1 MVVFARIWARFALG
15 FWGCPL
21 SPPCQQKLFARS
33 VDSGDKKL
41 ETTAILWYTGGM
53 PRRIRDYLD
62 RLSHRDTHREEP
74 NTYTVNTTVNLN
86 DWQPVRWNATQWFP
100 DNEDTPARV
109 YHHDMDDPAAEV
121 FPGRTVRPSEA
132 LRRMLEENMTVRD
145 YEELASRNFNDY
157 VVPENMLR
165 LVRLSMPNITR
176 NTLVE
181 ERPMDPP
188 DDWSEAIS
196 RATRIPAS
204 YLYPNEEETYRPNR
218 NVVYSEYTPSWSNRT
233 INWWAN
239 DKGHVEFRRGRIIRV
254 KRYCKI

>member
-1 MVVFARIWARFALG
+1 MVFARIWARFAHL
-15 FWGCPL
+15 FIGCPL
-21 SPPCQQKLFARS
+21 SPLCQQKLFARS
-33 VDSGDKKL
+33 VDYGDFFL
-41 ETTAILWYTGGM
+41 ELLQYSCYTESM

-62 RLSHRDTHREEP
+62 RLSHRNTHMEEP

-100 DNEDTPARV
+100 DNNTGETTRQ
-109 YHHDMDDPAAEV
+109 
-121 FPGRTVRPSEA
+121 
-132 LRRMLEENMTVRD
+132 MLENAYNNMTVRD
-145 YEELASRNFNDY
+145 YEEIASSPT
-157 VVPENMLR
+157 PESMLR
-165 LVRLSMPNITR
+165 LVRLAMPNITR
-176 NTLVE
+176 NELIHET
-181 ERPMDPP
+181 PMEVLEN
-188 DDWSEAIS
+188 DWGAEAIS

-204 YLYPNEEETYRPNR
+204 YFSANEEEVYRPNR

>member
-1 MVVFARIWARFALG
+1 M
-15 FWGCPL
+15 GCPL

-33 VDSGDKKL
+33 VDYGDFFL
-41 ETTAILWYTGGM
+41 ELLQYSCYTGGM

-86 DWQPVRWNATQWFP
+86 DWQPTRWNATQWFP
-100 DNEDTPARV
+100 DNNTGETTRQ
-109 YHHDMDDPAAEV
+109 
-121 FPGRTVRPSEA
+121 
-132 LRRMLEENMTVRD
+132 MLENAYNNMTVRD

-165 LVRLSMPNITR
+165 LVRLAMPNITR
-176 NTLVE
+176 NELIHET
-181 ERPMDPP
+181 PMEVLEN
-188 DDWSEAIS
+188 DWSEAIS

-204 YLYPNEEETYRPNR
+204 YLYPNEEEVYRPNR

-239 DKGHVEFRRGRIIRV
+239 DKGHAEYRRGRIIRV

>member
-1 MVVFARIWARFALG
+1 M
-15 FWGCPL
+15 GCPL

-86 DWQPVRWNATQWFP
+86 DWQPTRWNATQWFP
-100 DNEDTPARV
+100 DNNTGETTRQ
-109 YHHDMDDPAAEV
+109 
-121 FPGRTVRPSEA
+121 
-132 LRRMLEENMTVRD
+132 MLENAYNNMTVRD

-165 LVRLSMPNITR
+165 LVRLAMPNITR
-176 NTLVE
+176 NELIHET
-181 ERPMDPP
+181 PMEVLEN
-188 DDWSEAIS
+188 DWSEAIS
-196 RATRIPAS
+196 RATSIPAS
-204 YLYPNEEETYRPNR
+204 YLYPNEEEVYRPNR

>member
-1 MVVFARIWARFALG
+1 MVFARIWARFALG

-33 VDSGDKKL
+33 VDYGDFFL
-41 ETTAILWYTGGM
+41 ELLQYSCYTESM

-62 RLSHRDTHREEP
+62 RLAHRDTHREEP

-100 DNEDTPARV
+100 DNEVPPTRV
-109 YHHDMDDPAAEV
+109 YHHDMDDPTAEV

-132 LRRMLEENMTVRD
+132 LRRMWEENMTVQE
-145 YEELASRNFNDY
+145 YEELASRWNASNDFA
-157 VVPENMLR
+157 VPENMLR
-165 LVRLSMPNITR
+165 LVRLSMPSLTR
-176 NTLVE
+176 NELIHET
-181 ERPMDPP
+181 PMEVLEYDHNFHV
-188 DDWSEAIS
+188 DMHSGIS
-196 RATRIPAS
+196 YTP
-204 YLYPNEEETYRPNR
+204 TPNR

>member
-1 MVVFARIWARFALG
+1 MVFARNWARFAHL
-15 FWGCPL
+15 FIGCPL

-33 VDSGDKKL
+33 VDYWDFFL
-41 ETTAILWYTGGM
+41 ELLQYSCYTGGM
-53 PRRIRDYLD
+53 PRRFRDYLD

-86 DWQPVRWNATQWFP
+86 DWQPTRWNATQWFP
-100 DNEDTPARV
+100 ENEVPPTRV
-109 YHHDMDDPAAEV
+109 YHHDMDDPTAEV

-132 LRRMLEENMTVRD
+132 LRRMWEENMTVQE
-145 YEELASRNFNDY
+145 YEELASRWNASNDFA
-157 VVPENMLR
+157 VPENMLR
-165 LVRLSMPNITR
+165 LVRLNMPNLAA

-188 DDWSEAIS
+188 DPPRYS
-196 RATRIPAS
+196 
-204 YLYPNEEETYRPNR
+204 LYYHYMDDTSM
-218 NVVYSEYTPSWSNRT
+218 YSEYTPSWSNRT